1 MDFDLILRTV
11 KTTNEI
17 NFDEDQLV
25 EMMKGVKFPEW
36 VKIEMQ
42 KLNDEY
48 IPLY

>member
-11 KTTNEI
+11 KSTNEI
-17 NFDEDQLV
+17 NFDEDQLA
-25 EMMKGVKFPEW
+25 EMMKGVKFPDW